1 MSKTICKL
9 CGKEIGNKG
18 LTSHFKRI
26 HNITSKEYYDKYL
39 KEDGE
44 GVCPICGK
52 ETAFIKFTKGYHTFC
67 SPKCAGS
74 SKGVLKLRQKT
85 CLEKYGV
92 DNPAKAE
99 PVKERLKQTNLK
111 RYGVEHA
118 SASKQIRARIKATF
132 IEKYGVDNPT
142 KSDIVKRKVRATNLK
157 RFGVESPSQLPE
169 VQKKIKATNL
179 KRYGTEYGMQ
189 NKDVLAKMREAHVR
203 KYGGIGNQSPII
215 REKIQKTCLER
226 YGVVSTLLTDRA
238 KKQANSPEAIQ
249 KKIKTMKKNNT
260 FNTSKPEK
268 NLETKLRKLFPDLKT
283 QYKSDVYPFAC
294 DLYIP
299 SLDLY
304 IEYNGT
310 WTHGG
315 HFFDKNNPEDLKVL
329 ELWKSKNTKYYNNAV
344 YNWSVRDIL
353 KLETAIKNNLNYI
366 AWFNEEQANDWI
378 EKMRVG

>member
-1 MSKTICKL
+1 MKKYGIKNNYTRQDIKV
-9 CGKEIGNKG
+9 K
-18 LTSHFKRI
+18 SH
-26 HNITSKEYYDKYL
+26 
-39 KEDGE
+39 
-44 GVCPICGK
+44 
-52 ETAFIKFTKGYHTFC
+52 
-67 SPKCAGS
+67 SPES
-74 SKGVLKLRQKT
+74 
-85 CLEKYGV
+85 LEKV
-92 DNPAKAE
+92 LSTK
-99 PVKERLKQTNLK
+99 K
-111 RYGVEHA
+111 R
-118 SASKQIRARIKATF
+118 
-132 IEKYGVDNPT
+132 
-142 KSDIVKRKVRATNLK
+142 
-157 RFGVESPSQLPE
+157 
-169 VQKKIKATNL
+169 
-179 KRYGTEYGMQ
+179 
-189 NKDVLAKMREAHVR
+189 
-203 KYGGIGNQSPII
+203 
-215 REKIQKTCLER
+215 
-226 YGVVSTLLTDRA
+226 
-238 KKQANSPEAIQ
+238 
-249 KKIKTMKKNNT
+249 NNT